1 MMKKKSMKCV
11 LLDGILE
18 SKNIIKTLFIVCH
31 FSSQEGLMAII
42 LSALAIKIK
51 VEKVSILLKIPIWEH
66 FCHPFYVVKWDEK
79 RKLEKN
85 GHK

>member
-1 MMKKKSMKCV
+1 MMKKIDEMCST
-11 LLDGILE
+11 GWHFRIQE
-18 SKNIIKTLFIVCH
+18 HYKNLVYSFSH
-31 FSSQEGLMAII
+31 FSAQEGLMAII
-42 LSALAIKIK
+42 LSVLAIKIK

-66 FCHPFYVVKWDEK
+66 FCHLFYVIKWDEK